1 MTPFDVE
8 AVDLHPIITDNE
20 ATVAF
25 ENLCNYSVEVFFLLI

>member
-8 AVDLHPIITDNE
+8 AVDLLIITDNE

-25 ENLCNYSVEVFFLLI
+25 ENLCNYSV